1 MVQRTK
7 RSLGQDK
14 AAEMQHAV
22 QAFHHQVR
30 RWCAEIPVGGQVYM
44 ALDVLN
50 FALHMTN
57 SQLNQ
62 ESGGQGADRF
72 ARLYRPD
79 VDAGGN

>member
-1 MVQRTK
+1 MVLRTK
-7 RSLGQDK
+7 RSLGPGK
-14 AAEMQHAV
+14 AAEMQAKVHE
-22 QAFHHQVR
+22 FHHQVR

-62 ESGGQGADRF
+62 ESGGRGADPF
-72 ARLYRPD
+72 ARLYRSD
-79 VDAGGN
+79 MDAGE